1 MTKHTSL
8 LVVGDQDIEK
18 LNGADKSSKHRKAEQ
33 LIEKGQP
40 IRILG
45 EADFMSLCRG

>member
-1 MTKHTSL
+1 VL
-8 LVVGDQDIEK
+8 GDQDIAK

-33 LIEKGQP
+33 LIGDGQP

-45 EADFMSLCRG
+45 EADFMSMCRA